1 MRHFTLAWVGVM
13 ALALLTSTLSAQ
25 PPGGRGQ
32 RPGQRPGPPGG
43 QDVRGR
49 MPGFMPLPSPVMV
62 ALDTDRD
69 GELSAEEIANAA
81 EALKTL
87 DADGNGQLSREE
99 LRPKFPG
106 PGGPGQGGPGGFGGP
121 GRGGPG
127 NFPGPGQGGRG
138 GPGQGGP
145 GQGGPGQ
152 GGPGERGP
160 GGGNFVE
167 RIMSFDTD
175 GDDKVGKEEL
185 PEPMQRMLQHAD
197 TDGDGAVSR
206 AEAQAMAE
214 RFAPGGGP
222 GRGAGP
228 GGRQANPGGRP
239 QRRQR
244 PE

>member
-1 MRHFTLAWVGVM
+1 MRHFTLAWVGVV
-13 ALALLTSTLSAQ
+13 ALALLTNPLSAQ

-32 RPGQRPGPPGG
+32 RPGQRPGGPGGPGG

-49 MPGFMPLPSPVMV
+49 MPGFMPLPSPLMM
-62 ALDTDRD
+62 ALDADRD

-99 LRPKFPG
+99 LRPQFRG

-127 NFPGPGQGGRG
+127 AGGPGRG
-138 GPGQGGP
+138 GPGA
-145 GQGGPGQ
+145 
-152 GGPGERGP
+152 
-160 GGGNFVE
+160 GNFVE

-175 GDDKVGKEEL
+175 GDGKVGKKEL
-185 PEPMQRMLQHAD
+185 PQPMQHILDRAD

-206 AEAQAMAE
+206 AEAEAMAE
-214 RFAPGGGP
+214 RFMPGGGP
-222 GRGAGP
+222 GRAEGR

-239 QRRQR
+239 QRPQR
-244 PE
+244 PQ